1 MNQEG
6 QRVRIARKK
15 LGLTQAA
22 LAEKIG
28 RSSNLLAKWERGEVK
43 MKAETIKDIARALG
57 IPISQLME
65 SDCEISTIEQK
76 DNNHSFSMAYWG
88 GIVDNTRRVISRG
101 DMGEIAMIYP
111 LLKSCYE
118 MISMVCNGS
127 KPSLLDIR
135 QNNVGRDATVNF
147 GTIQQT
153 RLK

>member
-6 QRVRIARKK
+6 KRVRIARKN

-43 MKAETIKDIARALG
+43 MKAETIKDIAQALG

-65 SDCEISTIEQK
+65 NDYETDTIKQK
-76 DNNHSFSMAYWG
+76 DNIPTMAYWG
-88 GIVDNTRRVISRG
+88 EIVDNTRQLIKRG
-101 DMGEIAMIYP
+101 DMNEIAMIYP

-118 MISMVCNGS
+118 MVSVFSDNSNIAPLN
-127 KPSLLDIR
+127 IR

-147 GTIQQT
+147 GAIQQT
-153 RLK
+153 AGD